1 MESRRAPRWRAWV
14 PALGSHIPGACDS
27 ITPFLGARKPDS
39 EGDGTAQSLQGDMG
53 CVEASVG
60 LSLTWGGSRATDPVA
75 ELPLWAEPLAGR
87 SDLEV
92 GPGLGRGSVT
102 RACHS
107 QAGTA
112 P

>member
-1 MESRRAPRWRAWV
+1 M
-14 PALGSHIPGACDS
+14 
-27 ITPFLGARKPDS
+27 RKPDS
-39 EGDGTAQSLQGDMG
+39 EGYGTAQSLQGDMG
-53 CVEASVG
+53 GAEVSVW
-60 LSLTWGGSRATDPVA
+60 LSLTWGGPWATDPVA
-75 ELPLWAEPLAGR
+75 ELPGWAEPLAGR

-107 QAGTA
+107 QSGTA